1 MEHYQCDPVEL
12 SEKQVRDYLV
22 HCRDVK
28 GWNHWT
34 LNIALT
40 SLKFYYTHG
49 DGTSWNIWD
58 LAKPPRY
65 KPEITVLTMREVR
78 AIIGQIQLIHLRV
91 AVSLMASCG
100 LRVSEVVSVGPRDLS
115 QREGHLLVRAGKG
128 QKDRYVPLPE
138 VLVPH
143 LRELWK
149 THRNAKLLFP
159 GGRGREMKWL
169 RTTTTPMTIA
179 TLQRIVSVLH
189 TWTRQLV
196 YHPHIHC
203 IVPAGALSEDGRRW
217 RSGKKPDFLFAHK
230 AFRQHY
236 RKLMQDAFTK
246 TPYWSSIPKQVW
258 REAWAVQFQPVGNAR
273 MALAYLARYV
283 NKTAISE
290 SRILWHRDGKICFS
304 YTDSTTKQTK
314 TCTLDEQEFLR
325 RFFQHVLPP
334 GFMRI
339 RYYGLYHHS
348 QKHRLARAYLGEG
361 AHAPEPPTPEAHPGN
376 YTCPHCDSPMQLIDT
391 FRPLRNYRP
400 RGPPLT
406 PISKSKSLVSR

>member
-34 LNIALT
+34 LKIVLT

-58 LAKPPRY
+58 FAKPPRY

-78 AIIGQIQLIHLRV
+78 AIIGQIQLI
-91 AVSLMASCG
+91 
-100 LRVSEVVSVGPRDLS
+100 
-115 QREGHLLVRAGKG
+115 
-128 QKDRYVPLPE
+128 
-138 VLVPH
+138 H

-236 RKLMQDAFTK
+236 RKLMQEAFTK

-304 YTDSTTKQTK
+304 YTDSTTKQNK

-361 AHAPEPPTPEAHPGN
+361 PHAPEAHPGN

>member
-159 GGRGREMKWL
+159 GGRGREMKRL
-169 RTTTTPMTIA
+169 RTTTTPIP
-179 TLQRIVSVLH
+179 S
-189 TWTRQLV
+189 
-196 YHPHIHC
+196 P
-203 IVPAGALSEDGRRW
+203 P
-217 RSGKKPDFLFAHK
+217 
-230 AFRQHY
+230 
-236 RKLMQDAFTK
+236 
-246 TPYWSSIPKQVW
+246 SS
-258 REAWAVQFQPVGNAR
+258 A
-273 MALAYLARYV
+273 
-283 NKTAISE
+283 S
-290 SRILWHRDGKICFS
+290 
-304 YTDSTTKQTK
+304 
-314 TCTLDEQEFLR
+314 
-325 RFFQHVLPP
+325 
-334 GFMRI
+334 
-339 RYYGLYHHS
+339 
-348 QKHRLARAYLGEG
+348 
-361 AHAPEPPTPEAHPGN
+361 
-376 YTCPHCDSPMQLIDT
+376 
-391 FRPLRNYRP
+391 
-400 RGPPLT
+400 
-406 PISKSKSLVSR
+406 